1 MGENAECAM
10 KVDVTSE
17 HEWLKQ
23 LVGDWTYT
31 AECVMGPGVPP
42 VTHQGK
48 ETVRM
53 FGEVWARGESR
64 MEMDEGVMEA
74 VITLGYDTAKKKFV
88 GSWISTVMTTMFRY
102 EGELDASGKVL
113 PLNTRGPS
121 MTEAGKEVE
130 MQDVIEIRSKDE
142 RVIWSQM
149 KMDDGTWMRFM
160 TATYRRVGT

>member
-1 MGENAECAM
+1 MKAE
-10 KVDVTSE
+10 VTRE

-31 AECVMGPGVPP
+31 VECVDVPDVPP
-42 VTHQGK
+42 QTHQGR

-53 FGEVWARGESR
+53 FGDVWMRGESR
-64 MEMDEGVMEA
+64 MEMDGGAVDS

-88 GSWISTVMTTMFRY
+88 GSWISTVMTSMFRY

-121 MTEAGKEVE
+121 MTDAGKEVE
-130 MQDVIEIRSKDE
+130 YQDVIEIRSKDE
-142 RVIWSQM
+142 RALWSQM

-160 TATYRRVGT
+160 TAVYRRVGT

>member
-1 MGENAECAM
+1 
-10 KVDVTSE
+10 
-17 HEWLKQ
+17 
-23 LVGDWTYT
+23 
-31 AECVMGPGVPP
+31 
-42 VTHQGK
+42 
-48 ETVRM
+48 M

-64 MEMDEGVMEA
+64 MEMDEGVMES